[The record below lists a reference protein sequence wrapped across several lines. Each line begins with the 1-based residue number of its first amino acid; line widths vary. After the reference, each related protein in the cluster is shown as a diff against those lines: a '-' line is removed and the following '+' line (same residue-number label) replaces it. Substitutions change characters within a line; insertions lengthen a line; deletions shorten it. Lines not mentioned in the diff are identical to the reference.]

1 MKLEKFT
8 INDFRR
14 IKNLELD
21 FSKTKDNITVLAGQN
36 ESGKSTVLEALESF
50 YQEGFSDDSAFL
62 LKQDNKGKQTAE
74 FTFSISDKDVDD
86 FCDLLAGSLAADVAF
101 WNSLKEQLK
110 KSTVLKKIT
119 FLVSGEDSGTY
130 ISDDDFAKITV
141 FINAKYREYIDSQDE
156 DSEEEA
162 IEEADTE
169 SAAQEKEE
177 FATEKSDEGDDL
189 ITEEKTSE
197 IVSALYRC
205 APRFVLFS
213 DSKCDLLPDNIKL
226 SDYVE
231 GKGDGKTAVKNL
243 ETIFDVSFSEIAQTD
258 TLQRGTIIEEHN
270 KKLSA
275 DFSKVFKQKVHNESE
290 VTISYAID
298 TLSKRRAKDLG
309 KTEDDEDI
317 GEEFIF
323 FSVQTSDGEPLPLR
337 LRSKGLVW
345 FLSFW
350 LVLES
355 MKGENRVILID
366 EPDNSLHV
374 NAQSDLLSVLE
385 EIAKSYGHQ
394 IVYATHSPF
403 LIPTDR
409 LHRVKLVYNDKE
421 EGVNMS
427 EISSGK
433 IDTQSKEDALLPVS
447 HAIGCSVVK
456 NNAIFSDHNVI
467 VEGLS
472 DMFAYQTMG
481 QILKEE
487 KYHYLPGIGTVGD
500 KLNPLIGLCLG
511 YGLNWCLVMDSDEK
525 EGGGTRKKFDLI
537 KEEVFGGNEEETKK
551 QVYILEGVKDLEDMF
566 SVEDIEKIAS
576 KTGFKLSQKPKKK
589 DNAAYIGKKNKIIFW
604 KLFASAKFKESDFSD
619 TTKNNFRKV
628 HSFIK
633 SVLADEQ
640 TETTDSNGVA

>member
-1 MKLEKFT
+1 MKLENFT
-8 INDFRR
+8 VKDFRR
-14 IKNLELD
+14 IKKLELD

-50 YQEGFSDDSAFL
+50 YQEGFSEDSAFL
-62 LKQDNKGKQTAE
+62 LKQENKGKQTAE
-74 FTFSISDKDVDD
+74 FIFSVTDKDIDD
-86 FCDLLAGSLAADVAF
+86 FCDLLAGSLTADVVF
-101 WNSLKEQLK
+101 WDSLKKQLK
-110 KSTVLKKIT
+110 ESTVLKKVK
-119 FLVSGEDSGTY
+119 FFVSGEEAGTY
-130 ISDDDFAKITV
+130 IDDDDFARV
-141 FINAKYREYIDSQDE
+141 SGFINAKYQEYIGESQVKEDAADDDSETGEDVENAAQ
-156 DSEEEA
+156 DSEED
-162 IEEADTE
+162 EEVV
-169 SAAQEKEE
+169 S
-177 FATEKSDEGDDL
+177 DDL
-189 ITEEKTSE
+189 ITEENTSDV
-197 IVSALYRC
+197 VSALYRS
-205 APRFVLFS
+205 APRFVLFT

-226 SDYVE
+226 SDYIS

-243 ETIFDVSFSEIAQTD
+243 ETIFDVSFSDIAQTD

-309 KTEDDEDI
+309 KAEDDEDI

-355 MKGENRVILID
+355 MKDESRVILID

-409 LHRVKLVYNDKE
+409 LHRVKLVYNDKDA
-421 EGVNMS
+421 GVNMS

-433 IDTQSKEDALLPVS
+433 IDTKNKEDALLPVS
-447 HAIGCSVVK
+447 HAIGCSVAK
-456 NNAIFSDHNVI
+456 NNAIFSDKNVI

-472 DMFAYQTMG
+472 DMFVYQAMG
-481 QILKEE
+481 KILKEE

-500 KLNPLIGLCLG
+500 KLNPLVGLCLG
-511 YGLNWCLVMDSDEK
+511 YGLNWCLVMDSDD
-525 EGGGTRKKFDLI
+525 GTNNKFDTI
-537 KEEVFGGNEEETKK
+537 KEEVFGGDEEGVKK
-551 QVYILEGVKDLEDMF
+551 QVHILEGVNDLEDMF

-576 KTGFKLSQKPKKK
+576 KTGFKLSQKPQKK
-589 DNAAYIGKKNKIIFW
+589 DNVAYIGKKNKIIFW
-604 KLFASAKFKESDFSD
+604 KLFASASFKESDFSD
-619 TTKNNFRKV
+619 TTKNNFKKV
-628 HSFIK
+628 FNFIK
-633 SVLADEQ
+633 SALAVDSTDT
-640 TETTDSNGVA
+640 TEVA